1 MSNRKVQLSFNR
13 KTQEKI
19 KIETGI
25 PQGSPISPIL
35 FSLYIRNICSQETKG
50 AYPLSYVNN
59 FAIIVTLNS
68 AKSNCKKLEE
78 IALKLMAKA
87 KEVIISFNIS
97 KTKLIHFYNKY
108 IIIKKGLKL
117 G

>member
-35 FSLYIRNICSQETKG
+35 FSLYIYNICSLETKG
-50 AYPLSYVNN
+50 AYPLSYINDFTITV
-59 FAIIVTLNS
+59 ILNS
-68 AKSNCKKLEE
+68 AKSNCKKLEGIVLE
-78 IALKLMAKA
+78 LMARA
-87 KEVIISFNIS
+87 KEAVISFDIS
-97 KTKLIHFYNKY
+97 KIEFIYFYNKR
-108 IIIKKGLKL
+108 IIIKEGLKL
-117 G
+117 